1 MSSGI
6 WDIIRILRLKGVSSP
21 NMSSAPSP
29 NKFKCLHFLNVF
41 KEYRNLKDWL
51 SQGSLF
57 CHFAGDSAS
66 GFMEVKNELIGC
78 MKVKNG
84 LIGRIFTINS
94 MVHIN
99 GRMVQT
105 KKKHRSNIIRLF
117 GQPSDNPG
125 AGRPESLRSLAK
137 PAPGLS
143 EG

>member
-1 MSSGI
+1 MS
-6 WDIIRILRLKGVSSP
+6 
-21 NMSSAPSP
+21 
-29 NKFKCLHFLNVF
+29 LHFLNVF

-94 MVHIN
+94 MVLSIVEWSRQRKN
-99 GRMVQT
+99 IGQT
-105 KKKHRSNIIRLF
+105 
-117 GQPSDNPG
+117 
-125 AGRPESLRSLAK
+125 
-137 PAPGLS
+137 
-143 EG
+143 